1 MDKDENINILLGLEI
16 TLISQIHNLIN
27 EYMKDD
33 VSDDYLDQAKRVMI
47 RKIESDFVF
56 LKRKLFF
63 TKA

>member
-56 LKRKLFF
+56 LK
-63 TKA
+63 

>member
-33 VSDDYLDQAKRVMI
+33 VSDDYLDKAKRVMI

-56 LKRKLFF
+56 LKRKQ
-63 TKA
+63 

>member
-56 LKRKLFF
+56 LKRPAMKSQP
-63 TKA
+63 